1 MNYDFVLSCHFYSRL
16 IPKFMLIINI
26 LYFRPR
32 HMDKPEMYLWEKVNL
47 VDHAG
52 AIAHR
57 LGSRRK
63 RWFQMYKIHHWG
75 R

>member
-1 MNYDFVLSCHFYSRL
+1 ME
-16 IPKFMLIINI
+16 
-26 LYFRPR
+26 
-32 HMDKPEMYLWEKVNL
+32 KPEMYLWEKVNL